1 MSGRALPA
9 SSLRLAPMGR
19 ATEQT
24 PVQSTSSAAP
34 LHQPQYILSATQPQT
49 YADQE
54 AAFIE
59 LIGLRNWV

>member
-1 MSGRALPA
+1 
-9 SSLRLAPMGR
+9 MGR